1 MGFKDADCVW
11 PGKKEHGSSFWISIK
26 HNPGTHNAPSPSCA
40 KAYTSESKDKP
51 APGLHLTPVAKALQ
65 AKAINCRRTVMLT
78 QILFQTMQSLV
89 SFLLVSFPML
99 PWEIQKTPLLSLER
113 KSVCSLLSPLPPKK
127 VKNGL
132 QLWELKNQKSKRTDA
147 HMITFKKS
155 HHFSYPSLLFLG
167 DLTHNF
173 QKQTGSTAD
182 ISKYFLSP
190 PSHPPLLSFT

>member
-40 KAYTSESKDKP
+40 KVYTSERKGKP

-65 AKAINCRRTVMLT
+65 AKAINSRRNVMLS

-89 SFLLVSFPML
+89 SFS
-99 PWEIQKTPLLSLER
+99 I
-113 KSVCSLLSPLPPKK
+113 SLLPDAALRDIKNSSTFTGKECLFLAVTTAPKN

-132 QLWELKNQKSKRTDA
+132 QLWELKNQKTKRTDA
-147 HMITFKKS
+147 HMTTFFKS
-155 HHFSYPSLLFLG
+155 HHFSNPSLLFLG